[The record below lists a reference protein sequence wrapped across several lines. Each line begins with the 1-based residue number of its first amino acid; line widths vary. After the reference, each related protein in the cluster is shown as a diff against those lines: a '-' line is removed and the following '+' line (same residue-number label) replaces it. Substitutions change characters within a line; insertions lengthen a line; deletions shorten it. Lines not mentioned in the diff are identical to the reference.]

1 MRLMIRKVV
10 KGCSSL
16 SPLVLVGVGLLAG
29 YLIRG
34 SAVALHQMPALSA
47 RFTAASSEKAWTCP
61 THREIHRGEA
71 GACPTCGAALVRAEE
86 IGPPAKGGKLKYAC
100 SMFCV
105 PPQDKPGRCP
115 VCGMQMVPVSQEDAT
130 AVAETA
136 TLTLSP
142 TAEKLA
148 AIQVSPVERK
158 FVATE
163 VRMVGLIDYDEYD
176 KARNAPVRQGIHGRT
191 QGRAVARLGVTLE
204 AYEPDLIWIRVGQ
217 TVDFEAEACP
227 GETFS
232 GRIVFID
239 GRVDNF
245 TRTVDVR
252 VRVPDMDKRLKL
264 GMLIRA
270 VIHVTLAEG
279 GEVLNLKPEGA
290 WICPM
295 HDEVTSDS
303 PGQCDKCGMLLR
315 RADTLGFLPGE
326 DGSTRPPLVIS
337 ATAPLVTGKRA
348 VVYVTVPDKPGTYE
362 GRTVRLG
369 PRAGPYYIVRAGL
382 EEGELV
388 VTHGNFKI
396 DSALQIL
403 VRPSMMNLPPEV
415 DVDRTAVPPPDQPEE
430 VAPTEALQAAV
441 PAPDDT
447 ALTRLTPSRSART
460 RPSPMVMRRA
470 GASSVCAAEVSAA
483 FRRSFDAVLSAYF
496 RLQTALS
503 KDDLKAAKK
512 SAGDLQA
519 ALDTVDTGSFGRSSE
534 QAWRTLR
541 VSLAR
546 SLERASAAPDL
557 DTARAA
563 FRPLSDTIYAIA
575 SRFGTSGGRSIR
587 RFHCPMAFNNRG
599 ADWLQTTEKAENPY
613 FGAAMYRCGVLTET
627 LSTGAAGTKHHDES
641 HR

>member
-1 MRLMIRKVV
+1 MIRKVA
-10 KGCSSL
+10 KGCSTL
-16 SPLVLVGVGLLAG
+16 SPLILVGVGVCAG

-34 SAVALHQMPALSA
+34 SAVALHQTAALSA
-47 RFTAASSEKAWTCP
+47 RPASEAVWTCAA
-61 THREIHRGEA
+61 HREVRRDRPGV
-71 GACPTCGAALVRAEE
+71 CSKCGAALVPEGA
-86 IGPPAKGGKLKYAC
+86 IAAPAKVAKLKYAC

-130 AVAETA
+130 AVTATA

-148 AIQVSPVERK
+148 EIQVSPVERK
-158 FVATE
+158 FVSTE

-217 TVDFEAEACP
+217 AVDFEAEACP

-252 VRVPDMDKRLKL
+252 VRVPDMDRRLKL

-270 VIHVTLAEG
+270 VIRVTLAEE
-279 GEVLNLKPEGA
+279 GEVLNLRPKGA

-295 HDEVTSDS
+295 HDEMTSDA
-303 PGQCDKCGMLLR
+303 PGRCDKCGMLLR
-315 RADTLGFLPGE
+315 HAETLGFLPSE
-326 DGSTRPPLVIS
+326 DGSRRPPLVIP

-348 VVYVTVPDKPGTYE
+348 VVYVAVPDQPGTYV
-362 GRTVRLG
+362 GQTVRLG
-369 PRAGPYYIVRAGL
+369 PRAGQYYIVRAGL
-382 EEGELV
+382 QEGELV
-388 VTHGNFKI
+388 VTNGNFKI

-403 VRPSMMNLPPEV
+403 ARPCMMNPPPEQ
-415 DVDRTAVPPPDQPEE
+415 DTGRTAVPPSDRPEE
-430 VAPTEALQAAV
+430 VTLTEAPPAEV

-447 ALTRLTPSRSART
+447 APMRSTPSRSART
-460 RPSPMVMRRA
+460 RPSVMAMRRGGSLSA
-470 GASSVCAAEVSAA
+470 RADEVPNA

-503 KDDLKAAKK
+503 KDDLRAAKGAFE
-512 SAGDLQA
+512 SLQA
-519 ALDTVDTGSFGRSSE
+519 ALDTVDTGLLAHSSE

-546 SLERASAAPDL
+546 SMERTSAAPDL
-557 DTARAA
+557 DKARAA

-599 ADWLQTTEKAENPY
+599 ADWLQTAEKAENPY

-641 HR
+641 HP